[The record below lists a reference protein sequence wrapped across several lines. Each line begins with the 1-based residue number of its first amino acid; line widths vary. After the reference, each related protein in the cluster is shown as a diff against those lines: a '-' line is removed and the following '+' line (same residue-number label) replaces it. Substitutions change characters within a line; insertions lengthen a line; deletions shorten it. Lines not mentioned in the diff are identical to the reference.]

1 MRPWL
6 FFVVVAAVVTA
17 MSVMPELATAQA
29 LDNPP
34 PPPLNFENGV
44 IANGF
49 YSNVCFGLSLPIPS
63 GWEVNAVTASGKA
76 KRRSDK
82 SLVLLFLS
90 QSGNSAGKIIL
101 SASLASD
108 QNSSAQN
115 FVSSAVH
122 RQISASADRQLIK
135 DVAGVDFGG
144 QHFYRSDYK
153 GALSD
158 KVPLYFAYIYTRF
171 RGYYIGETI
180 GSASPQGLDEAANSL
195 QAISFQQD
203 QADPN
208 CVMAPDDASA
218 SPPMPQRVRVS
229 QGVSQG
235 LLIKKVTPI
244 YPEYAR
250 QNRIQGQVILQAE
263 ISKSGDIDHL
273 QLITGDPELA
283 PAAMEA
289 VKQWKY
295 KPYLLQG
302 QPVNVETQIIVN
314 FTLLER

>member
-6 FFVVVAAVVTA
+6 FFVVVAAVSLDVGHA
-17 MSVMPELATAQA
+17 YATAQA
-29 LDNPP
+29 PDNPP

-203 QADPN
+203 QARSKMRHGTGRRI
-208 CVMAPDDASA
+208 CES
-218 SPPMPQRVRVS
+218 PMPQRMRIS

-250 QNRIQGQVILQAE
+250 QNRIQGQVILQVRSA
-263 ISKSGDIDHL
+263 S
-273 QLITGDPELA
+273 LA
-283 PAAMEA
+283 
-289 VKQWKY
+289 
-295 KPYLLQG
+295 
-302 QPVNVETQIIVN
+302 
-314 FTLLER
+314 TLTTSN

>member
-1 MRPWL
+1 MKRWL
-6 FFVVVAAVVTA
+6 LFIIAVST
-17 MSVMPELATAQA
+17 LASAQTP
-29 LDNPP
+29 DNAPTNT
-34 PPPLNFENGV
+34 LNFENGAV
-44 IANGF
+44 ANGV
-49 YSNVCFGLSLPIPS
+49 YSNECFGFSLPIPS
-63 GWEVNAVTASGKA
+63 GWEVNAVTAGGKA
-76 KRRSDK
+76 KRRADK

-90 QSGNSAGKIIL
+90 QSGNSEGKIIL
-101 SASLASD
+101 SASLAGD
-108 QNSSAQN
+108 QTLSAQDY
-115 FVSSAVH
+115 VSTAIH
-122 RQISASADRQLIK
+122 RQISASAGRELIR
-135 DVAGVDFGG
+135 DVAAVDFGG
-144 QHFYRSDYK
+144 LHFYRSDYK

-158 KVPLYFAYIYTRF
+158 KVPLYFAFVYTRF

-180 GSASPQGLDEAANSL
+180 ASGSPQGLDEAANSL
-195 QAISFQQD
+195 RVISFQQD
-203 QADPN
+203 QINPN
-208 CVMAPDDASA
+208 CVMAPDEAPA
-218 SPPMPQRVRVS
+218 NIPMPQRVRVS

-283 PAAMEA
+283 PSAIEA

-302 QPVNVETQIIVN
+302 QPVRVETQIVVN
-314 FTLLER
+314 FTLSP